1 MAALQEQRQPKQQK
15 QTYTDYAS
23 WKDDGNRYELIDGV
37 PHMMAAPNF
46 SHQIVLSNLNII
58 IGSYLKGKNCI
69 AVPSPLDVRL
79 NYNDGDDTVVQP
91 DIAIICDKS
100 KIAQEGIR
108 GIPDMIVEIIS
119 PGSAKMDRIIKY
131 KKYESA
137 GVKEYW
143 IVNPTDQTVEAH
155 TLEKGIYRK
164 NVYAKI
170 GSVPITILDGFFVAI
185 EDIFENI
192 HYSYPIEGGAT

>member
-1 MAALQEQRQPKQQK
+1 MAALQEQRRPKQQK

-23 WKDDGNRYELIDGV
+23 WKDDGNRYELIDGA
-37 PHMMAAPNF
+37 PHMMAAPGIL
-46 SHQIVLSNLNII
+46 HQSIQINISSIIWHYLRGKDCVVLS
-58 IGSYLKGKNCI
+58 
-69 AVPSPLDVRL
+69 SPLDVRL

-108 GIPDMIVEIIS
+108 GVPDMVVEIIS

-143 IVNPTDQTVEAH
+143 IVNPTDQTVETY
-155 TLEKGIYRK
+155 TLEQGSYQKC
-164 NVYAKI
+164 VYA
-170 GSVPITILDGFFVAI
+170 GSDSVPIGILDGFSMKI
-185 EDIFENI
+185 TDIFVVF
-192 HYSYPIEGGAT
+192 